1 MSRMPAPLPQIRN
14 SIREQNKE
22 ARTVCQPQRK
32 NISEGVPM
40 DIDAKLRP
48 LYLTKILRERTDED
62 HYLTTPQLC
71 AILKEGFG
79 IEEDAE

>member
-1 MSRMPAPLPQIRN
+1 
-14 SIREQNKE
+14 
-22 ARTVCQPQRK
+22 
-32 NISEGVPM
+32 M

-48 LYLTKILRERTDED
+48 LYLTKILRERTDGD